1 MMAAGIGSRCLRL
14 LPRFRQELK
23 TVTGGAAQNTGRNRT
38 ITAAATTISTR
49 CCAAL

>member
-1 MMAAGIGSRCLRL
+1 MAAGIGSRCLRL
-14 LPRFRQELK
+14 LPQLSQGMK
-23 TVTGGAAQNTGRNRT
+23 ASAGGATQNTGRSRT